1 MVKCGHMQVLL
12 GLKDSHQKD
21 AGNSVKPILINNK
34 VMSYKLFLDDVRRP
48 ATAYSYMELPILL
61 EPDWIIVRNYYAFI
75 SIIQKKGVP
84 NVIAFDHDLADI
96 HYKVQSFN
104 YEDENYEKTGYHCA
118 KWLLDYCLDN
128 NEKPPQRIIIHS
140 MNPYG
145 SANIKSL
152 FDTYY
157 KIHGTGLPDISE
169 NNPVLDINPYLR
181 I

>member
-1 MVKCGHMQVLL
+1 MQVLL

>member
-1 MVKCGHMQVLL
+1 
-12 GLKDSHQKD
+12 
-21 AGNSVKPILINNK
+21 
-34 VMSYKLFLDDVRRP
+34 MSYKLFLDDVRRP

>member
-1 MVKCGHMQVLL
+1 MQVLL

-96 HYKVQSFN
+96 HYKVQDFN